1 MTIINGINNNLNK
14 DFTIQSDKE
23 NILYVI
29 VISSVAAFGGLLFGF
44 DIGVIAGA
52 IPFITEHF
60 NLNTHQE
67 GFAVSN
73 IIIGCIIGSAISGP
87 LCDRYGRKRILFFT
101 ALLFAISAVFSA
113 IPRTFMDLIVA
124 RFIGGIAVGASMIS
138 ALYIAEI
145 SPARMRGF
153 LVSLNQF
160 AIVIGILLTYFI
172 NWLLVDIG
180 ANNWRLMFASETVP
194 ALVFFLCLFFIP
206 ESPRWLMKR
215 GNIDKAFAILTRI
228 GGKKH
233 AEVEINEIKNSL
245 EEEEGSII
253 ELFKPGLR
261 KALIIGIII
270 SIFAQVVGI
279 GAVIYYAPK
288 IFIKA
293 GFKSASSGL
302 LATVMVGIVNFLGTI
317 VSFLII
323 DKFGRKPLI
332 YIGHLGMGIS
342 LTLVGIFFKLT
353 AVSAIWILIPILSFV
368 GFYSMSLGPVAWV
381 IVAEIFPTKI
391 RGKAMAISMVVLWI
405 SDFSVSQSFPWLFE
419 KIEENTFFV
428 YAVINVIGF
437 LFAWLVIKETKGKTL
452 EEIEKM
458 WLSS

>member
-1 MTIINGINNNLNK
+1 MTISDGVNTLNINELEN
-14 DFTIQSDKE
+14 QSDE
-23 NILYVI
+23 GSVLYVLI
-29 VISSVAAFGGLLFGF
+29 VSSVVAFGGLLFGF

-73 IIIGCIIGSAISGP
+73 IIIGCIIGSGLSGP
-87 LCDRYGRKRILFFT
+87 LCDKYGRKKILFFT
-101 ALLFAISAVFSA
+101 ALLFAVSAVFSA
-113 IPRTFMDLIVA
+113 LPRTFTDLIIA
-124 RFIGGIAVGASMIS
+124 RLIGGIAVGASMVS

-145 SPARMRGF
+145 APARIRGF

-160 AIVIGILLTYFI
+160 AIVIGILITYLI
-172 NWLLVDIG
+172 NWLLVDLG
-180 ANNWRLMFASETVP
+180 PDNWRWMFASETVP
-194 ALVFFLCLFFIP
+194 AFLFFICLFFVP
-206 ESPRWLMKR
+206 ESPRWLTKQGR
-215 GNIDKAFAILTRI
+215 FDKALAILTRV
-228 GGKKH
+228 GGRKH
-233 AEVEINEIKNSL
+233 AEKEINEIKISL
-245 EEEEGSII
+245 EEEVGSIS

-261 KALIIGIII
+261 KAMIIGVII

-293 GFKSASSGL
+293 GFETASSGL

-323 DKFGRKPLI
+323 DRFGRKPLI
-332 YIGHLGMGIS
+332 YIGHIGMGIS
-342 LTLVGIFFKLT
+342 LTLTGIFFQSPT
-353 AVSAIWILIPILSFV
+353 VGAVWILIPILAFV

-381 IVAEIFPTKI
+381 IVAEIFPNKV
-391 RGKAMAISMVVLWI
+391 RGSAMAISMMVLWI
-405 SDFSVSQSFPWLFE
+405 SDFAVSQTFPWLME
-419 KIEENTFFV
+419 KIGEKTFFI
-428 YAVINVIGF
+428 YAVINAIGF
-437 LFAWLVIKETKGKTL
+437 IFAWFVVKETKGKTL

-458 WLSS
+458 WI